1 MAKDRIEGLIS
12 TLHERLG
19 GDDTSPQQEQMFMQ
33 LRGQLTEWQGE
44 APPDNEMIGTAEL
57 LLEDLEENH
66 PRAAL
71 ILRDIVAILR
81 NAGF

>member
-19 GDDTSPQQEQMFMQ
+19 AEDTSPQQEHMFAQ
-33 LRGQLTEWQGE
+33 LRGQLAEWQGE
-44 APPDNEMIGTAEL
+44 TAPDNETLGTAEL

-71 ILRDIVAILR
+71 ILRDIVALLR